1 VPRVASPT
9 DTEPLAHPE
18 RLPRT
23 EPHRPAWRRVTA
35 AAFFATVVLAQL
47 AFIVRAYGTPR
58 RELGWQMFAESSQ
71 WQADVVR
78 VLADGRR
85 VPVSEPFAGYWWPD
99 LVGPIG
105 AAVPWVHKHA
115 EYGVAATLCDLQGA
129 LDWVAANT
137 PRDRETDH
145 YEADVVFVR
154 NRGVPER
161 RHLESARRLP
171 R

>member
-1 VPRVASPT
+1 MSRSDCSDEAPTPRAAEDDTPRPT
-9 DTEPLAHPE
+9 
-18 RLPRT
+18 
-23 EPHRPAWRRVTA
+23 WRRVTA
-35 AAFFATVVLAQL
+35 AAFFAAVVVLQL

-58 RELGWQMFAESSQ
+58 KELGWQMFAESSQ

-85 VPVSEPFAGYWWPD
+85 IPVSEPFAGYWWPE

-105 AAVPWVHKHA
+105 AAVPWTWKHA
-115 EYGVAATLCDLQGA
+115 EYGVGATLRDLQGA

-154 NRGVPER
+154 NRGTPQR
-161 RHLESARRLP
+161 RHLESARRPLP
-171 R
+171 